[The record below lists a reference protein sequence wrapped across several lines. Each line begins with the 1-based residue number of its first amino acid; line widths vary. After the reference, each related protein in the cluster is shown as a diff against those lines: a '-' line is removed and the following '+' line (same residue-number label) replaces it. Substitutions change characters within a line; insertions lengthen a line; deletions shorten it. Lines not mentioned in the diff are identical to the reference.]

1 MHFSL
6 QSTVP
11 RVIIVSF
18 ALLEV
23 TAVRDVWKS
32 ALEDAGEQYAMISGM
47 QQMLLWSAN
56 NLGSVLMVGIAI

>member
-1 MHFSL
+1 M
-6 QSTVP
+6 P